1 MPVEFCARL
10 VCELKKTCMRTT
22 VQDGCRRRFITLY
35 ILYIKACMRTTVQ
48 DGCRWRCIRLC
59 RLARPGWW
67 RHLVPERP
75 RASLHCPTMQGDED
89 ALEEDRDALD
99 GYHGCDG
106 DHNDL

>member
-1 MPVEFCARL
+1 
-10 VCELKKTCMRTT
+10 MRTT
-22 VQDGCRRRFITLY
+22 I
-35 ILYIKACMRTTVQ
+35 Q

-89 ALEEDRDALD
+89 ALEEDGDALHWMVIMVVMVIIMI
-99 GYHGCDG
+99 Y
-106 DHNDL
+106 DHNSTAEAKKV

>member
-1 MPVEFCARL
+1 MPLYILCTRL
-10 VCELKKTCMRTT
+10 VCELKKAC
-22 VQDGCRRRFITLY
+22 ITLY
-35 ILYIKACMRTTVQ
+35 ILYVKACMRTTVQ

-75 RASLHCPTMQGDED
+75 RFSLHCPTLQGDED
-89 ALEEDRDALD
+89 ALEEDGDALD

>member
-1 MPVEFCARL
+1 
-10 VCELKKTCMRTT
+10 MRPT
-22 VQDGCRRRFITLY
+22 I
-35 ILYIKACMRTTVQ
+35 Q

-89 ALEEDRDALD
+89 ALEEDGDALHWMVIMVVMVIIMI
-99 GYHGCDG
+99 Y
-106 DHNDL
+106 DHNSTAKAKKV